1 MWKKNLIPWH
11 PMILVILV
19 NIIWALS
26 VEEGGCTILLINPT
40 VKTLT
45 QRAKRLRL
53 IYFLH
58 SIPYFSKSIFKME
71 PVK

>member
-19 NIIWALS
+19 NIIWAVS

-53 IYFLH
+53 I
-58 SIPYFSKSIFKME
+58 
-71 PVK
+71 